1 MYWVKAVIKR
11 GSHTQNTKGYLCK
24 FLGGDLNTYEAILPE
39 KEQYVQPK
47 ALFEVDVRMEEKMAT
62 FNLKTASY
70 EIQMSSKNESQGFIK
85 IHTFDLN
92 MAQYLNQISHSIDV
106 MNLEQIYTHRPDT
119 LFEYTDPKSKIKC
132 KVWIDIE
139 LGDK

>member
-1 MYWVKAVIKR
+1 
-11 GSHTQNTKGYLCK
+11 
-24 FLGGDLNTYEAILPE
+24 
-39 KEQYVQPK
+39 
-47 ALFEVDVRMEEKMAT
+47 MEEKIAT

-70 EIQMSSKNESQGFIK
+70 EIQMSTKNESQGFSK

-106 MNLEQIYTHRPDT
+106 MNLDQIYAHRPDT
-119 LFEYTDPKSKIKC
+119 LFEFNDPKTKLVC

-139 LGDK
+139 LGDRQYEEIMSRRQS